1 MWDTFCKI
9 RFTLYIPK
17 AGVRAAKTFF
27 KKWRKAEYIVKTKTK
42 KKIKDEIKC
51 ILKSKTIKY
60 IY

>member
-42 KKIKDEIKC
+42 KR
-51 ILKSKTIKY
+51 LKMK
-60 IY
+60 